1 MRAQR
6 SHGCRWPAIVA
17 GMILLFG
24 STSAFAQS
32 PSERRGAIFVR
43 AHCAQCHAVDKTSES
58 PRANAPSLRMLRL
71 KYHVADLQRPLL
83 TGIHPAMPLFR
94 LHPHQ
99 VEDVMVY
106 LRTLER

>member
-1 MRAQR
+1 MRPQ
-6 SHGCRWPAIVA
+6 SPHGCRWRAIIA
-17 GMILLFG
+17 GLILLLG

-43 AHCAQCHAVDKTSES
+43 AHCVQCHAVEKTGES
-58 PRANAPSLRMLRL
+58 QRANAPPLRTLRL
-71 KYHVADLQRPLL
+71 KYPVADLQRPLL

-99 VEDVMVY
+99 VEDVMAY